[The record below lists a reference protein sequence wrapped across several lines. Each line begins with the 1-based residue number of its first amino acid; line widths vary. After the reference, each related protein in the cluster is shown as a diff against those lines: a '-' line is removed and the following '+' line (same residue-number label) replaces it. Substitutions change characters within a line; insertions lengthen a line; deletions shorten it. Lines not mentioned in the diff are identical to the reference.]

1 MPYFHRKVYTD
12 KHNNIFFVKYSDLH
26 KKFKA
31 YVKIDNALV
40 SISGLPWRELVED
53 AQEDLDSFAALNE
66 FVVLLDDREG
76 EKSEVSQNSGNI
88 DYDYRFLPR
97 SDYSNVK

>member
-1 MPYFHRKVYTD
+1 MPCYHRKVYID
-12 KHNNIFFVKYSDLH
+12 KHNNFFFVKYSRVH
-26 KKFKA
+26 KKFKV
-31 YVKIDNALV
+31 YVKTDNFV
-40 SISGLPWRELVED
+40 ISISGLPGRDLVED

-88 DYDYRFLPR
+88 HYGIRFLPCGVN
-97 SDYSNVK
+97 SNVK